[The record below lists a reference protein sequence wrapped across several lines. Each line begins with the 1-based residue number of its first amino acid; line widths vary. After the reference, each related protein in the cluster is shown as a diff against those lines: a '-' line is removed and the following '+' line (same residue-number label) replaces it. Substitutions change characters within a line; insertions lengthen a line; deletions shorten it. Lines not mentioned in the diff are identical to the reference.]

1 MSCTSCTTCTIE
13 DRKCAFNTF
22 KDKYA
27 QTNEFQYN
35 FVNDAHPEV
44 IMLGLTNRCNL
55 SCTYCFVN
63 QNPLDMTFQIA
74 EDSIKWLQS
83 NYKIKNLDRKM
94 SVNFFGGEPLLLY
107 DEIIRPLVLKYQD
120 EIAFGITTNGILLD
134 EDKVD
139 FFFQHNIQPLLSF
152 DGVPEVQNCQRISH
166 TCNSFKTVLNN
177 IPYLLLRFPQTVMRS
192 TVTKESIPHMYD
204 SVLMAQELG
213 FKKIVFCPNA
223 YEDWDKETELELYE
237 QLNKIGLHIYKGLRN
252 QEFDTI
258 MVDPLNVR
266 FSDINKAL
274 TEDLYFNNSV
284 NRCGLGTTTCAI
296 TPIGDIVPC
305 QEKIS
310 NPTIVL
316 GNIYEGIN
324 QQIHQ
329 DYLTDYY
336 AKVNNLECDK
346 GCDNRS
352 KLICLSDICPSRL
365 EDLDYTFSTSQCAF
379 IRMSTKVAGHL
390 HLLCSGSIFP
400 HIREF
405 FGEEDLLNETN

>member
-1 MSCTSCTTCTIE
+1 
-13 DRKCAFNTF
+13 
-22 KDKYA
+22 
-27 QTNEFQYN
+27 
-35 FVNDAHPEV
+35 
-44 IMLGLTNRCNL
+44 
-55 SCTYCFVN
+55 
-63 QNPLDMTFQIA
+63 
-74 EDSIKWLQS
+74 
-83 NYKIKNLDRKM
+83 
-94 SVNFFGGEPLLLY
+94 
-107 DEIIRPLVLKYQD
+107 
-120 EIAFGITTNGILLD
+120 
-134 EDKVD
+134 
-139 FFFQHNIQPLLSF
+139 
-152 DGVPEVQNCQRISH
+152 
-166 TCNSFKTVLNN
+166 
-177 IPYLLLRFPQTVMRS
+177 MRS
-192 TVTKESIPHMYD
+192 TVTKESIPYMYE

-223 YEDWDKETELELYE
+223 YENWDKETELALYE

-252 QEFDTI
+252 QNFETI

-274 TEDLYFNNSV
+274 TEDLYFNNSIE
-284 NRCGLGTTTCAI
+284 RCGLGTTTCAI
-296 TPIGDIVPC
+296 TPTGDIVPC

-310 NPTIVL
+310 NPTIIL
-316 GNIYEGIN
+316 GNVYDGIN

-336 AKVNNLECDK
+336 TKVNNLECDK